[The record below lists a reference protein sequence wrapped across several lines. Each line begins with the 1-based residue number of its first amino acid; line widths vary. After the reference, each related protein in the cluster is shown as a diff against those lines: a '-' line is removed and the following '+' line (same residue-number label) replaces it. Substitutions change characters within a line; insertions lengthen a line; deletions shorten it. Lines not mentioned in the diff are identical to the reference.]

1 MQKILLL
8 LFNCLFIQVIQAQKN
23 ADIEIRLSS
32 DTIMLGNY
40 FSVQIQ
46 LWSQQDASFILPVT
60 DKAEVMLVSNSKSES
75 PDQGR
80 EEWIFK
86 VQPYYEGVY
95 YIPKMNIKVNN
106 EFKINIDAIQYT
118 VIPNENENQESH
130 CETQSPLI
138 IKEFE
143 YSEIKKGLF
152 NKRSKSKA
160 DED

>member
-23 ADIEIRLSS
+23 ADVEIRLSS

-86 VQPYYEGVY
+86 VLSLL
-95 YIPKMNIKVNN
+95 
-106 EFKINIDAIQYT
+106 A
-118 VIPNENENQESH
+118 S
-130 CETQSPLI
+130 
-138 IKEFE
+138 
-143 YSEIKKGLF
+143 
-152 NKRSKSKA
+152 SKYFAASSYFP
-160 DED
+160 